1 MTQVEAQTRE
11 YWRASFVIRQNRGD
25 AREQFAARLI
35 LPRLVETGET
45 EAIKRA
51 ARLVCLGYGIV
62 ACGFTLHSGG
72 AA

>member
-1 MTQVEAQTRE
+1 MTSIEEQTRE
-11 YWRASFVIRQNRGD
+11 YWHAAFVIRQNRDD

-35 LPRLVETGET
+35 LPRQVETGET

-62 ACGFTLHSGG
+62 ASPLTLHSGG